1 MSYLRILKINNKMI
15 EKIAEQLVNLTV
27 KQVNELATLL
37 KKKYGIEPST
47 SVEVENTSSQKEK
60 TYEKEEKSIFN
71 IILKSSGNSKLS
83 VVKLVKEIT
92 GKGLKESKDLVDN
105 IPSVLKESVNKKEAE
120 DFKNKFEEIGAEVE
134 LK

>member
-1 MSYLRILKINNKMI
+1 MI
-15 EKIAEQLVNLTV
+15 EKLAEQLVNLTV

-37 KKKYGIEPST
+37 KKEYGIEPST
-47 SVEVENTSSQKEK
+47 SIQKKETLHQKEK
-60 TYEKEEKSIFN
+60 VDEKKEKSIFN

-92 GKGLKESKDLVDN
+92 GKGLKESKNLVDN
-105 IPSVLKESVNKKEAE
+105 IPSILKESVNKKEAE

>member
-1 MSYLRILKINNKMI
+1 MI
-15 EKIAEQLVNLTV
+15 EKLAEQLVNLTV

-47 SVEVENTSSQKEK
+47 SVQVEDASLQKEK
-60 TYEKEEKSIFN
+60 TSEKEEKNIFN
-71 IILKSSGNSKLS
+71 IILKSPGNSKLS

-92 GKGLKESKDLVDN
+92 GKGLKESKDIVDN
-105 IPSVLKESVNKKEAE
+105 IPSILKESINKKEAE
-120 DFKNKFEEIGAEVE
+120 DLKNKFEEIGAEVE

>member
-1 MSYLRILKINNKMI
+1 MI
-15 EKIAEQLVNLTV
+15 KKLAEQLVNLTV
-27 KQVNELATLL
+27 KQVTELATLL

-47 SVEVENTSSQKEK
+47 SVKVENVENTSLQKEK
-60 TYEKEEKSIFN
+60 TSEKEEKSIFN

-92 GKGLKESKDLVDN
+92 GKGLKESKGIVDN
-105 IPSVLKESVNKKEAE
+105 IPSILKESINKKEAE
-120 DFKNKFEEIGAEVE
+120 DLKNKFEKIGAEVE

>member
-1 MSYLRILKINNKMI
+1 MI
-15 EKIAEQLVNLTV
+15 EKLAEQLVNLTV
-27 KQVNELATLL
+27 KQVNELAILL
-37 KKKYGIEPST
+37 KKEYGIEAATT
-47 SVEVENTSSQKEK
+47 SIKMDNTSSEKEK
-60 TYEKEEKSIFN
+60 TYEKEEKNFFN

-105 IPSVLKESVNKKEAE
+105 IPSLLKESVNKKEAE
-120 DFKNKFEEIGAEVE
+120 DFKNRFEEIGAEIE

>member
-1 MSYLRILKINNKMI
+1 MI
-15 EKIAEQLVNLTV
+15 KKLAEQLVNLTV
-27 KQVNELATLL
+27 KQVNELVTLL

-47 SVEVENTSSQKEK
+47 SVKVENVENTSLQKEK
-60 TYEKEEKSIFN
+60 TSEKEEKSIFN

-92 GKGLKESKDLVDN
+92 GKGLKESKDIVDN
-105 IPSVLKESVNKKEAE
+105 IPSILKESINKKEAE
-120 DFKNKFEEIGAEVE
+120 DLKNKFEKIGAEVE

>member
-1 MSYLRILKINNKMI
+1 MI
-15 EKIAEQLVNLTV
+15 KKLAEQLVNLTV

-37 KKKYGIEPST
+37 KKKYGIKPST
-47 SVEVENTSSQKEK
+47 SVKVENVENTSLQKEK
-60 TYEKEEKSIFN
+60 TSEKEEKSIFN

-92 GKGLKESKDLVDN
+92 GKGLKESKGIVDN
-105 IPSVLKESVNKKEAE
+105 IPSILKESINKKEAE
-120 DFKNKFEEIGAEVE
+120 DLKNKFEKIGAEVE

>member
-1 MSYLRILKINNKMI
+1 MI

>member
-1 MSYLRILKINNKMI
+1 MI
-15 EKIAEQLVNLTV
+15 KKLAEQLVNLTV
-27 KQVNELATLL
+27 KQVTELATLL

-47 SVEVENTSSQKEK
+47 SVKVENVENTSLQKEK
-60 TYEKEEKSIFN
+60 ISEKEEKSIFN

-92 GKGLKESKDLVDN
+92 GKGLKESKDIVDN
-105 IPSVLKESVNKKEAE
+105 IPSILKESINKKEAE
-120 DFKNKFEEIGAEVE
+120 DLKNKFEKIGAEVE

>member
-1 MSYLRILKINNKMI
+1 MI
-15 EKIAEQLVNLTV
+15 KKLAEQLVNLTV

-47 SVEVENTSSQKEK
+47 SVRVENVENTSLQKEK
-60 TYEKEEKSIFN
+60 TSEKEEKSIFN

-92 GKGLKESKDLVDN
+92 GKGLKESKGIVDN
-105 IPSVLKESVNKKEAE
+105 IPSILKESINKKEAE
-120 DFKNKFEEIGAEVE
+120 DLKNKFEKIGAEVE

>member
-1 MSYLRILKINNKMI
+1 MI
-15 EKIAEQLVNLTV
+15 EKLAEQLVNLTV

-47 SVEVENTSSQKEK
+47 SVKMENTSLQKEK
-60 TYEKEEKSIFN
+60 TSKKEEKSIFN

-92 GKGLKESKDLVDN
+92 GKGLKESKNIVDN
-105 IPSVLKESVNKKEAE
+105 IPSVLKESINKKEAE
-120 DFKNKFEEIGAEVE
+120 DLKNKFEEIGAEVE
-134 LK
+134 LE

>member
-1 MSYLRILKINNKMI
+1 MI
-15 EKIAEQLVNLTV
+15 EKLAEQLVNLTV

-47 SVEVENTSSQKEK
+47 SIKVDPPLSQKEE
-60 TYEKEEKSIFN
+60 TQTHEKEEKSIFN

-105 IPSVLKESVNKKEAE
+105 APSVLKESVNKKEAE

>member
-1 MSYLRILKINNKMI
+1 MI
-15 EKIAEQLVNLTV
+15 KKLAEQLVNLTV

-47 SVEVENTSSQKEK
+47 SVKVENVENTSLQKEK
-60 TYEKEEKSIFN
+60 ASEKKEKSIFN

-92 GKGLKESKDLVDN
+92 GKGLKESKGIVDN
-105 IPSVLKESVNKKEAE
+105 IPSILKESINKKEAE
-120 DFKNKFEEIGAEVE
+120 DLKNKFEKIGAEVE

>member
-1 MSYLRILKINNKMI
+1 MI
-15 EKIAEQLVNLTV
+15 ENLAEQLVNLTV

-47 SVEVENTSSQKEK
+47 SIKVENISSQKEK
-60 TYEKEEKSIFN
+60 VSEKKEKSIFN

-92 GKGLKESKDLVDN
+92 GKGLKESKDLVDS
-105 IPSVLKESVNKKEAE
+105 IPSILKESINKKEAE
-120 DFKNKFEEIGAEVE
+120 DLKNKFEEIGAEVE

>member
-1 MSYLRILKINNKMI
+1 MI
-15 EKIAEQLVNLTV
+15 KKLAEQLVNLTV

-47 SVEVENTSSQKEK
+47 SVKVENVENPSLQKEK
-60 TYEKEEKSIFN
+60 TSEKEEKSIFN

-92 GKGLKESKDLVDN
+92 GKGLKESKGIVDN
-105 IPSVLKESVNKKEAE
+105 IPSILKESINKKEAE
-120 DFKNKFEEIGAEVE
+120 DLKNKFEKIGAEVE

>member
-1 MSYLRILKINNKMI
+1 MI
-15 EKIAEQLVNLTV
+15 EKLAEQLVNLTV
-27 KQVNELATLL
+27 KQVNELASIL
-37 KKKYGIEPST
+37 KKEYGIEPS
-47 SVEVENTSSQKEK
+47 SLEK
-60 TYEKEEKSIFN
+60 TENISPQEERISKKEEKSIFN

-105 IPSVLKESVNKKEAE
+105 VPNLLKESVNKKEAE
-120 DFKNKFEEIGAEVE
+120 DLKNKFEEIGAEVE

>member
-1 MSYLRILKINNKMI
+1 MI

-37 KKKYGIEPST
+37 KKEYGIEAPTST
-47 SVEVENTSSQKEK
+47 KVENVLPQKEK
-60 TYEKEEKSIFN
+60 ASEKEEKSIFN

-105 IPSVLKESVNKKEAE
+105 VPSVLKESVNKKEAE

>member
-1 MSYLRILKINNKMI
+1 MI
-15 EKIAEQLVNLTV
+15 EKLAEQLVNLTV

-37 KKKYGIEPST
+37 KKEYGIEPHISDK
-47 SVEVENTSSQKEK
+47 VENTHSSQKEK

-92 GKGLKESKDLVDN
+92 GKGLKEAKDLVDN
-105 IPSVLKESVNKKEAE
+105 IPSIIKESVNKKEAE
-120 DFKNKFEEIGAEVE
+120 DLKNKFEEIGAEVE

>member
-1 MSYLRILKINNKMI
+1 MI
-15 EKIAEQLVNLTV
+15 EKLAEQLVNLTV

-37 KKKYGIEPST
+37 KRKYGIEPST
-47 SVEVENTSSQKEK
+47 SVKVEASSSQKEK

-105 IPSVLKESVNKKEAE
+105 LPSVLKESVNKKEAE

>member
-1 MSYLRILKINNKMI
+1 MI
-15 EKIAEQLVNLTV
+15 EKLAEQLVNLTV
-27 KQVNELATLL
+27 KQVNELASIL
-37 KKKYGIEPST
+37 KKEYGIEPS
-47 SVEVENTSSQKEK
+47 SLEKSENFHPQEKEISK
-60 TYEKEEKSIFN
+60 KEEKSIFN

-105 IPSVLKESVNKKEAE
+105 IPSILKESVNKKEAE
-120 DFKNKFEEIGAEVE
+120 DLKNKFEEVGAEVE

>member
-1 MSYLRILKINNKMI
+1 MI
-15 EKIAEQLVNLTV
+15 KKLAEQLVNLTV

-47 SVEVENTSSQKEK
+47 SVKVENVENTSLQKEK
-60 TYEKEEKSIFN
+60 TSEKEEQSIFN

-92 GKGLKESKDLVDN
+92 GKGLKESKDIVDN

-120 DFKNKFEEIGAEVE
+120 DLKNKFEKIGAEVE

>member
-1 MSYLRILKINNKMI
+1 MI
-15 EKIAEQLVNLTV
+15 EKLAEQLVNLTV
-27 KQVNELATLL
+27 KQVNELALIL
-37 KKKYGIEPST
+37 KKKYGIEPS
-47 SVEVENTSSQKEK
+47 SLVKSENLSSQEEK
-60 TYEKEEKSIFN
+60 ISKKEEKNIFN

-83 VVKLVKEIT
+83 VVKLVKETT

-120 DFKNKFEEIGAEVE
+120 DLKNKFEEIGAEVE

>member
-1 MSYLRILKINNKMI
+1 MI

-27 KQVNELATLL
+27 KQVNELATIL
-37 KKKYGIEPST
+37 KKEYGIEPAP
-47 SVEVENTSSQKEK
+47 SVQIENTLSKKEK
-60 TYEKEEKSIFN
+60 TYEKEEKSVFN

-105 IPSVLKESVNKKEAE
+105 IPSVIKESINKKEAE
-120 DFKNKFEEIGAEVE
+120 DLKNKFEEIGAEIE